1 MKPGDDVRCRYA
13 TWERDVGSD
22 APGTGPLSP
31 DFSGMSPELMDR
43 FVKELEHAR
52 GVIGERAEAVRR
64 VFAARG
70 LPAASLSPIGEVERW
85 IDERLPDLRRRHRM
99 AVGLSHAP
107 GWSPAASSALVPYD
121 EGNLLGVA
129 EARRLGGALAAAY
142 KDVDPDAPFDFHLV
156 DKYREMVEALAAH
169 ADDSEFTAAFF
180 AGIGARRTVE
190 LPRRLRQ
197 VLQEDVDEAVRTAS
211 RAFGSAVSGG
221 SAVPGFAAVA
231 GAVRG
236 RADDE
241 EDREAVGDLLSAG
254 RLPTEW
260 LAQVVATQVFLP
272 GDETRGET
280 LAPYLEALA
289 ADPAAARLA
298 IALATRNSPLPK
310 DTATSL
316 LSPPGLAALYG
327 RDRRPDLAT
336 FLRDLNDRAA
346 VDAASADA
354 FGRML
359 AAASGAYDERDGA
372 HSDVAA
378 RFAFAVVTG
387 TSGFRFAPPTRVHL
401 AEIAGAYA
409 TEMAEGADL
418 GDSNQLL
425 PSAFGPVESRVPGL
439 SPAFRLSPE
448 DTYRFL
454 LAFAGDESDRRPFDQ
469 GMGDL
474 ARRLVGV
481 NVPAMLKAADPSRLD
496 DVFAAL
502 GNVRGFELAAAE
514 KHLQALDDLAEQ
526 NEEADDLTWDVGQLV
541 LGKAVP
547 PGELLWLMLDQGR
560 GLMKSLSPDE
570 KTNVERLRDG
580 DDAETLG
587 RQHAVA
593 GLLLG
598 AGFPAAVSPKDY
610 QATCPPGVAIADEK
624 GNLRPFP
631 SIAQSGNQGL
641 RALDQWFIT
650 NGLGGR
656 DDLSLGEE
664 SKKLGDIF
672 EGRKNNGKARAV
684 TLD

>member
-1 MKPGDDVRCRYA
+1 
-13 TWERDVGSD
+13 
-22 APGTGPLSP
+22 
-31 DFSGMSPELMDR
+31 MDR

-107 GWSPAASSALVPYD
+107 SWSPGSLVPYD
-121 EGNLLGVA
+121 EKNLLGSA

-156 DKYREMVEALAAH
+156 DKYRKLVEDLAAH
-169 ADDSEFTAAFF
+169 ADDSEFAAAFF
-180 AGIGARRTVE
+180 AGIGVRRTVE

-197 VLQEDVDEAVRTAS
+197 VLQENVDEAVRTAS

-231 GAVRG
+231 AAVRT

-241 EDREAVGDLLSAG
+241 EDRRDIGDLLSAG

-260 LAQVVATQVFLP
+260 LAEVVATQVFLP
-272 GDETRGET
+272 GETTRGET
-280 LAPYLEALA
+280 LTPYLEALA

-298 IALATRNSPLPK
+298 IALATRNSPLPR
-310 DTATSL
+310 DAAARL
-316 LSPPGLAALYG
+316 LTRPGLG
-327 RDRRPDLAT
+327 SHDRRLDLVT

-359 AAASGAYDERDGA
+359 AAASGAYDEKDGA

-387 TSGFRFAPPTRVHL
+387 TSAFRFAPPTRVHL

-409 TEMAEGADL
+409 TEMTEGANL

-439 SPAFRLSPE
+439 SPAFRLSPD

-454 LAFAGDESDRRPFDQ
+454 LTFAGGESDRRPFDQ

-474 ARRLVGV
+474 AKRLVGL
-481 NVPAMLKAADPSRLD
+481 NVPPMLKAADPSRLD
-496 DVFAAL
+496 DLFAAL

-514 KHLQALDDLAEQ
+514 KHLKALDDVAER
-526 NEEADDLTWDVGQLV
+526 NDIADDMAWDVSQLV
-541 LGKAVP
+541 LGKALP
-547 PGELLWLMLDQGR
+547 QGELLWLMLDQGR
-560 GLMKSLSPDE
+560 GLLNNISPGE
-570 KTNVERLRDG
+570 ETNVERLRDS

-587 RQHAVA
+587 RQHTVA

-610 QATCPPGVAIADEK
+610 QATCPPGVAIADGE
-624 GNLRPFP
+624 GSLRPFP
-631 SIAQSGNQGL
+631 AIAQSGNQGL
-641 RALDQWFIT
+641 RALDQWFIA
-650 NGLGGR
+650 NGLGG
-656 DDLSLGEE
+656 DEQLSLGQ
-664 SKKLGDIF
+664 SSQRWADRFDGNKQ
-672 EGRKNNGKARAV
+672 RAQARAE
-684 TLD
+684 LLGG

>member
-1 MKPGDDVRCRYA
+1 
-13 TWERDVGSD
+13 
-22 APGTGPLSP
+22 
-31 DFSGMSPELMDR
+31 MDR

-107 GWSPAASSALVPYD
+107 SWSPGSLVPYD
-121 EGNLLGVA
+121 EKNLLGAA

-156 DKYREMVEALAAH
+156 DKYRKLVEDLAAH
-169 ADDSEFTAAFF
+169 ADDSEFAAAFF

-197 VLQEDVDEAVRTAS
+197 VLQENVDEAVRTVS
-211 RAFGSAVSGG
+211 RAFGAAMSAG
-221 SAVPGFAAVA
+221 SAVPGFEAVGAAVRA
-231 GAVRG
+231 

-241 EDREAVGDLLSAG
+241 EDRRDIGELLSAG

-260 LAQVVATQVFLP
+260 LAEVVVTQVFLP
-272 GDETRGET
+272 GEKTRGET

-289 ADPAAARLA
+289 ADPAAARIA

-310 DTATSL
+310 DAAARL
-316 LSPPGLAALYG
+316 LTRPGLG
-327 RDRRPDLAT
+327 PRDRRPDLVP

-346 VDAASADA
+346 VDATSADA

-359 AAASGAYDERDGA
+359 AAASGAYDEKDGA

-387 TSGFRFAPPTRVHL
+387 ASGFGFAPPTRVHL

-409 TEMAEGADL
+409 TEITEGANL

-425 PSAFGPVESRVPGL
+425 PSAFGPVESHVPGL
-439 SPAFRLSPE
+439 SPMFRLSPE

-454 LAFAGDESDRRPFDQ
+454 LTFAGDESDRRPFDQ

-481 NVPAMLKAADPSRLD
+481 NVAPMLKTADPTRLD
-496 DVFAAL
+496 DLFAAL

-514 KHLQALDDLAEQ
+514 KHLKALDDVAER
-526 NEEADDLTWDVGQLV
+526 NDLADDMAWDVSQLV
-541 LGKAVP
+541 LGKALP
-547 PGELLWLMLDQGR
+547 QGELLWLMLDQSR
-560 GLMKSLSPDE
+560 GLLKDSGPGE
-570 KTNVERLRDG
+570 ETNVERLRDS
-580 DDAETLG
+580 DNDETLG
-587 RQHAVA
+587 RQHTVA
-593 GLLLG
+593 LLLLG

-610 QATCPPGVAIADEK
+610 QATCPPGVAIADDE

-631 SIAQSGNQGL
+631 AIAQSGNQGL
-641 RALDQWFIT
+641 RALDRWFIA
-650 NGLGGR
+650 NGLDGN
-656 DDLSLGEE
+656 DQLSLGK
-664 SKKLGDIF
+664 SSRRWADRFDGNKQ
-672 EGRKNNGKARAV
+672 RAQARAK
-684 TLD
+684 LLGG

>member
-1 MKPGDDVRCRYA
+1 
-13 TWERDVGSD
+13 
-22 APGTGPLSP
+22 
-31 DFSGMSPELMDR
+31 MDR

-70 LPAASLSPIGEVERW
+70 LSAASLSPIGEVERW

-99 AVGLSHAP
+99 AVGLSQAP
-107 GWSPAASSALVPYD
+107 SWSPGSLVPYD
-121 EGNLLGVA
+121 EKNLLGAA

-156 DKYREMVEALAAH
+156 DKYRKLVENLAAH

-180 AGIGARRTVE
+180 AGIGVRRTVE

-197 VLQEDVDEAVRTAS
+197 VLQENVDEAVRTVS

-231 GAVRG
+231 AAVRT

-241 EDREAVGDLLSAG
+241 EDRRDIGDLLSAG

-260 LAQVVATQVFLP
+260 LAEVVATQVFLP
-272 GDETRGET
+272 GEKTGGET
-280 LAPYLEALA
+280 LTPYLEALA

-298 IALATRNSPLPK
+298 IALATRNSPLPR
-310 DTATSL
+310 DAAARL
-316 LSPPGLAALYG
+316 LTRPGLG
-327 RDRRPDLAT
+327 SRDRRPDLVT

-346 VDAASADA
+346 VDATSADA
-354 FGRML
+354 FGRVL

-409 TEMAEGADL
+409 TEMTEGANL

-448 DTYRFL
+448 DTFRFL
-454 LAFAGDESDRRPFDQ
+454 LTFAGDESDRRPFDQ

-474 ARRLVGV
+474 AKRLVGV
-481 NVPAMLKAADPSRLD
+481 NVPPMLKAADPSRLD
-496 DVFAAL
+496 DLFAAL

-514 KHLQALDDLAEQ
+514 KHLKALDDVAER
-526 NEEADDLTWDVGQLV
+526 NAIADDMAWDVSQLV
-541 LGKAVP
+541 LGKALP
-547 PGELLWLMLDQGR
+547 QGELLWLMLDQGR
-560 GLMKSLSPDE
+560 GLLNNIGPGDE
-570 KTNVERLRDG
+570 TNVERLRDS
-580 DDAETLG
+580 DNAETLG
-587 RQHAVA
+587 RQHTVA

-598 AGFPAAVSPKDY
+598 AGFPAGVSPKDY
-610 QATCPPGVAIADEK
+610 QAACPPGVAIADGE

-631 SIAQSGNQGL
+631 AIAQSGNQGL
-641 RALDQWFIT
+641 RALDQWFIA
-650 NGLGGR
+650 NGLGG
-656 DDLSLGEE
+656 DKNSFGEVTRF
-664 SKKLGDIF
+664 LADRF
-672 EGRKNNGKARAV
+672 DGRKDAAQRRAAIY
-684 TLD
+684 

>member
-1 MKPGDDVRCRYA
+1 
-13 TWERDVGSD
+13 
-22 APGTGPLSP
+22 
-31 DFSGMSPELMDR
+31 MDR

-64 VFAARG
+64 VFAAKG
-70 LPAASLSPIGEVERW
+70 VPATSLSPIGEVERW
-85 IDERLPDLRRRHRM
+85 IDERLPDLRRRHLM
-99 AVGLSHAP
+99 AVGLAHAP
-107 GWSPAASSALVPYD
+107 GWSPGSMVPYD
-121 EGNLLGVA
+121 EKNLLGVA

-142 KDVDPDAPFDFHLV
+142 RDVDPNAPFDFHLV
-156 DKYREMVEALAAH
+156 DKYRKITEELAAH

-180 AGIGARRTVE
+180 AGIGVRRTIE

-197 VLQEDVDEAVRTAS
+197 VLQENVDEAVRTAS

-221 SAVPGFAAVA
+221 AAVPGFAAVA
-231 GAVRG
+231 AAVRT

-241 EDREAVGDLLSAG
+241 EDRRDIGELLSAG

-260 LAQVVATQVFLP
+260 LAEVVSTQVFLP
-272 GDETRGET
+272 GEETHGET
-280 LAPYLEALA
+280 LTPYLEALA

-298 IALATRNSPLPK
+298 IALATRNSPLPR
-310 DTATSL
+310 DAAARL
-316 LSPPGLAALYG
+316 LTRPGLG
-327 RDRRPDLAT
+327 PRDRRPDLVT
-336 FLRDLNDRAA
+336 FLQDLNDRAA
-346 VDAASADA
+346 VDATSADA

-409 TEMAEGADL
+409 TEITEGANL

-454 LAFAGDESDRRPFDQ
+454 LTFAGSEADRRPFDQ

-474 ARRLVGV
+474 AKRLVGV
-481 NVPAMLKAADPSRLD
+481 NVPPMVKAADPSRLD

-514 KHLQALDDLAEQ
+514 KHLKALDDLAER
-526 NEEADDLTWDVGQLV
+526 NDMADDMAWDVSQLV
-541 LGKAVP
+541 LGKALP
-547 PGELLWLMLDQGR
+547 QGELLWLMLDQGR
-560 GLMKSLSPDE
+560 GLLDE
-570 KTNVERLRDG
+570 ISSGEETNVERLRDS

-587 RQHAVA
+587 RQHTVA

-610 QATCPPGVAIADEK
+610 QATCPPGVAIADGE

-631 SIAQSGNQGL
+631 AISRSGNQGL
-641 RALDQWFIT
+641 RALDQWFIA
-650 NGLGGR
+650 NGLGG
-656 DDLSLGEE
+656 DKKALGGVSADLAAH
-664 SKKLGDIF
+664 F
-672 EGRKNNGKARAV
+672 EGQKIQGRVRA
-684 TLD
+684 LQFRR

>member
-1 MKPGDDVRCRYA
+1 
-13 TWERDVGSD
+13 
-22 APGTGPLSP
+22 
-31 DFSGMSPELMDR
+31 MDR

-70 LPAASLSPIGEVERW
+70 LPASPLSPIGEVERW

-107 GWSPAASSALVPYD
+107 SWSPGSLVPYD
-121 EGNLLGVA
+121 EKNLLGAA

-156 DKYREMVEALAAH
+156 DKYRTLVEDLAAH

-180 AGIGARRTVE
+180 AGIGVRRTVE

-197 VLQEDVDEAVRTAS
+197 VLQENVDEAVRTAS

-231 GAVRG
+231 AAVHT

-241 EDREAVGDLLSAG
+241 EDRRDVGDLLSAG

-260 LAQVVATQVFLP
+260 LAEAVATQVFLP
-272 GDETRGET
+272 GEKTRGET
-280 LAPYLEALA
+280 LTPYLDALA

-298 IALATRNSPLPK
+298 IALATRNSPLPR
-310 DTATSL
+310 DAAARL
-316 LSPPGLAALYG
+316 LTRPGLAS
-327 RDRRPDLAT
+327 RDRRPDLVT

-346 VDAASADA
+346 VDGTSADA

-387 TSGFRFAPPTRVHL
+387 TSGLRFAPPTRVHL

-409 TEMAEGADL
+409 TEMTEGANL

-474 ARRLVGV
+474 AKRLVGV
-481 NVPAMLKAADPSRLD
+481 NVPPMLKAADPSRLD
-496 DVFAAL
+496 DLFAAL

-514 KHLQALDDLAEQ
+514 KHLKALDDVAER
-526 NEEADDLTWDVGQLV
+526 NDIADDMAWDVSQLV
-541 LGKAVP
+541 LGKALP
-547 PGELLWLMLDQGR
+547 QGELLWLMLDQGR
-560 GLMKSLSPDE
+560 GLVNNISPGE
-570 KTNVERLRDG
+570 ETNVERLRDS

-587 RQHAVA
+587 RQHTVA

-610 QATCPPGVAIADEK
+610 QATCPPGVAIADGE

-631 SIAQSGNQGL
+631 AIAQSGNQGL
-641 RALDQWFIT
+641 RALDQWFIA
-650 NGLGGR
+650 NGLGG
-656 DDLSLGEE
+656 DKNSFGEVTRF
-664 SKKLGDIF
+664 LADRF
-672 EGRKNNGKARAV
+672 DGRKDAAQRRAAV
-684 TLD
+684 Y